1 MKQRNSQRKTIIK
14 FIKQLN
20 EQDFA
25 SANKSLEALL
35 FEKIKQRIRKVATKP
50 LF

>member
-1 MKQRNSQRKTIIK
+1 MKNLKKERKSILN

-25 SANKSLEALL
+25 SANNSLKKVLH
-35 FEKIKQRIRKVATKP
+35 EKIKQRIAIVAKKP

>member
-35 FEKIKQRIRKVATKP
+35 FEKLKQRIRKVATKP